1 MKIRTMIIN
10 YKTMPWFMRS
20 NIDDIM
26 LKILNHVQW
35 DKKKIDEQDRMMMM
49 MTNSSHDNDL

>member
-20 NIDDIM
+20 NVDDIM